1 MADAIFGEVGVSLF
15 FFVAATKCVSEMGQV
30 RSRSGRCEMTI
41 LSSDHGR
48 IVVESFFFW
57 RKQFRDFS
65 LKSWRKDFV
74 ASAVESEGRGS
85 GQS

>member
-15 FFVAATKCVSEMGQV
+15 MAATKCVSEMGQV
-30 RSRSGRCEMTI
+30 RSRSGGCEMTI